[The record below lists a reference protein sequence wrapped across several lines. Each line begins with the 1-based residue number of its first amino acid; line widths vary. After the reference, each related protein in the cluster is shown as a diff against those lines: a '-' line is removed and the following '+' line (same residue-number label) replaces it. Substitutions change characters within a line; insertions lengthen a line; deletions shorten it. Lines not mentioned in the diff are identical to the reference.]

1 MSSSPLLTVDNLSVN
16 FGGIKALD
24 GASLTV
30 DKGTITAL
38 IGPNGAGKTTVFNCL
53 TGFYKASGGD
63 IYFDGKK
70 SLIRVNTILGEAFS
84 AKDLINPTQFLKKL
98 YYKSLGGSHL
108 VARAGIARTFQNIR
122 LFREMSVLENL
133 LVAQH
138 QSVSR
143 NLIAGILGLSSFKQK
158 ERAAL
163 ENCYHWLNV
172 LGIAEYDKRLAGELP
187 YGVQRR
193 LEIARALCT
202 GPKIICLDEP
212 AAGLNPQETADL
224 SELILKLKNQFGL
237 TVFIIEHDMSMVMKI
252 SDHIFVLDHGVI
264 ISNGSPDEVKKDPK
278 VLKAYLGQEE
288 S

>member
-84 AKDLINPTQFLKKL
+84 AKDFINPTQFLKKL